1 VFAVAGWLAV
11 ACGGGLQQ
19 DPVTDV
25 RSMAPL
31 AYGDC
36 VEARRRAAV
45 DPDLAVDRL
54 PTPLRQ
60 NPAPL
65 RGLPPAVKNH
75 VDRQGAVVKVHVLVD
90 TLGRPV
96 MRTFSVDTTSHP
108 WLSDNV
114 KSVIP
119 RWRFRPALL
128 AGCKVARVYKFS
140 ATRSKQGR

>member
-1 VFAVAGWLAV
+1 VFATAGCLVV
-11 ACGGGLQQ
+11 ACGSGMRQET
-19 DPVTDV
+19 VTDV
-25 RSMAPL
+25 RPMAPL

-36 VEARRRAAV
+36 VEARRRAGV

-54 PTPLRQ
+54 PTPIRQ
-60 NPAPL
+60 SPAPL
-65 RGLPPAVKNH
+65 RRLPAAVKNH
-75 VDRQGAVVKVHVLVD
+75 VDRQGAVVKVNVLVD

-96 MRTFSVDTTSHP
+96 MRTFTVDTTSHP

-119 RWRFRPALL
+119 RWRFSPAML

-140 ATRSKQGR
+140 ATRAKKGR